1 MKVILVSILILA
13 TSCKNQKNSIQET
26 GSDDKLVL
34 LVQDGYFFTDSM
46 ETAVIKDEKTLK
58 SFFSKVNK
66 TRKPGIPVPKIDFS
80 KEMVLV
86 ACMGEQRTSE
96 MPFLKMLN
104 GSKEEQII
112 GIKLES
118 KVKKSEQI
126 TSYPFCVYKMPTS
139 ANKIT
144 FRQL

>member
-1 MKVILVSILILA
+1 MKVILISILILA
-13 TSCKNQKNSIQET
+13 ASCKNQKNSIQET
-26 GSDDKLVL
+26 GNDDKLIL

-80 KEMVLV
+80 KEMVLI

-104 GSKEEQII
+104 DSEEELVI
-112 GIKLES
+112 GVKLES
-118 KVKKSEQI
+118 KVKKTNQI
-126 TSYPFCVYKMPTS
+126 TSYPFCVYKMPIS
-139 ANKIT
+139 SDKIT
-144 FRQL
+144 FKQL